1 MSSTT
6 IEIIRNKIINYFEDY
21 FKENNLGKADEKTV
35 QLIACFSNE
44 PETNFMF
51 FGVITPR
58 GKDHQ
63 MFEVRFFSDT
73 GNISVFI
80 YGKSKTETISV

>member
-1 MSSTT
+1 MSNTT
-6 IEIIRNKIINYFEDY
+6 IEVVLKSVRNYFEDY
-21 FKENNLGKADEKTV
+21 FKENDLGQADEKNV
-35 QLIACFSNE
+35 QFLACFSNE
-44 PETNFMF
+44 SETNFMF

-73 GNISVFI
+73 GKMSVFI
-80 YGKSKTETISV
+80 YNKHKTEIFAV

>member
-1 MSSTT
+1 MSNTT
-6 IEIIRNKIINYFEDY
+6 IEVIRNKIINHFVDY
-21 FKENNLGKADEKTV
+21 FKENDLGQADEKTV

-44 PETNFMF
+44 SETNFMF

-63 MFEVRFFSDT
+63 MFKVRFFSDT
-73 GNISVFI
+73 GKMSIFI
-80 YGKSKTETISV
+80 YNKSKTEIIEV

>member
-35 QLIACFSNE
+35 QLIACFSNKTALLLVMHFLTVF
-44 PETNFMF
+44 PTN
-51 FGVITPR
+51 TW
-58 GKDHQ
+58 
-63 MFEVRFFSDT
+63 T
-73 GNISVFI
+73 
-80 YGKSKTETISV
+80 KT